1 MITTETIAGI
11 PWDKVLVGGGSAGMI
26 VAFAIYVLRHI
37 AAMTK
42 ESNETVTKVAGSVEK
57 VAQSFEQTATSIHK
71 ENRESSERRE
81 AALHELVREHL
92 RIGAKQ

>member
-1 MITTETIAGI
+1 MISLVAEVGV
-11 PWDKVLVGGGSAGMI
+11 PWEKILVGGGSAGMI
-26 VAFAIYVLRHI
+26 AAFAIYVLRHI

-42 ESNETVTKVAGSVEK
+42 ESNETVTKVSSSVER

-81 AALHELVREHL
+81 QALHELVRETL
-92 RIGAKQ
+92 RSQTAK